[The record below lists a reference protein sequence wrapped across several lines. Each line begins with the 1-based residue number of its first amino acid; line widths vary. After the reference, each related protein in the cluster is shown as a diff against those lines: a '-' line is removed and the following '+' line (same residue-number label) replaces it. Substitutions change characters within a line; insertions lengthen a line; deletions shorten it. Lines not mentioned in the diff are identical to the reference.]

1 MRPRGYM
8 GKRKG
13 FMKILYFDCFSG
25 ISGDMT
31 LAALLDL
38 GLPQSKLVEELK
50 KLGLENYSLEIR
62 AGNRNGI
69 AALALEV
76 RVGPHEEHHRHF
88 SDIQAM
94 IGKSSLGSGVKETS
108 LAIFRRLAE
117 AEARVHKKKVD
128 EVHFHEVGA
137 IDSIVDIVGTAI
149 GVHYFQPDRVYAS
162 ELPMGRGFVQCQH
175 GRLPLP
181 APATLEILK
190 GYPVKSVEV
199 EGELVTPTGAA
210 IIAALS
216 SPVPS
221 FPALAVQKIGYG
233 MGKKEF
239 PDRPNLLRLVLG
251 ESSDAHQ
258 VDQAIVLE
266 SNIDDMNPE
275 FYEHLMDRLFQKGAL
290 DVSLAPLQMKK
301 NRPATL
307 LRVIAEEKDAELLTE
322 LILQES
328 TTLGVRSYSVK
339 RKKLPREVREV
350 ETRYGKVRV
359 KVSGEVRFQPEY
371 DDCRRIALEKGV
383 PIQEVYWEAMKKR
396 KE

>member
-94 IGKSSLGSGVKETS
+94 IGKSSLGSRVKETS

-149 GVHYFQPDRVYAS
+149 GIDYFQPDRVYAS

>member
-94 IGKSSLGSGVKETS
+94 IGKSSLGSRVKETS

>member
-1 MRPRGYM
+1 
-8 GKRKG
+8 
-13 FMKILYFDCFSG
+13 MKILYFDCFSG

-31 LAALLDL
+31 LAAFLDL

-50 KLGLENYSLEIR
+50 KLGLENYSLEIC
-62 AGNRNGI
+62 AGNRSGI
-69 AALALEV
+69 AALGLEV

-94 IGKSSLGSGVKETS
+94 ISKSSLGSGVKETS

-137 IDSIVDIVGTAI
+137 VDSVVDIVGTAI
-149 GVHYFQPDRVYAS
+149 GIHFFQPDRIYAS

-210 IIAALS
+210 IVAALA
-216 SPVPS
+216 SPVPA
-221 FPALAVQKIGYG
+221 FPALAIQKIGYG

-251 ESSDAHQ
+251 ESSDAYQ

-275 FYEHLMDRLFQKGAL
+275 FYEHLMDRLFRKGAL
-290 DVSLAPLQMKK
+290 DVSFAPLQMKK
-301 NRPATL
+301 NRPGTL
-307 LRVIAEEKDAELLTE
+307 LRVIAEEMDAELLTE

-371 DDCRRIALEKGV
+371 DDCRRIALEKDV
-383 PIQEVYWEAMKKR
+383 PIQEVYWDAMKKR

>member
-94 IGKSSLGSGVKETS
+94 IGKSSLGSRVKETS

-210 IIAALS
+210 IVAALS

>member
-1 MRPRGYM
+1 
-8 GKRKG
+8 
-13 FMKILYFDCFSG
+13 MKILYFDCFSG

-31 LAALLDL
+31 LAAFLDL
-38 GLPQSKLVEELK
+38 GLPQSKLVEELM
-50 KLGLENYSLEIR
+50 KLGLENYSLEIC
-62 AGNRNGI
+62 AGNRSGI
-69 AALALEV
+69 AALGLEV

-94 IGKSSLGSGVKETS
+94 ISKSSLGSGVKETS

-137 IDSIVDIVGTAI
+137 VDSVVDIVGTAI
-149 GVHYFQPDRVYAS
+149 GIHFFQPDRIYAS

-210 IIAALS
+210 IVAALA
-216 SPVPS
+216 SPVPA
-221 FPALAVQKIGYG
+221 FPALAIQKIGYG

-251 ESSDAHQ
+251 ESSDAYQ

-275 FYEHLMDRLFQKGAL
+275 FYEHLMDRLFRKGAL
-290 DVSLAPLQMKK
+290 DVSFAPLQMKK
-301 NRPATL
+301 NRPGTL

-322 LILQES
+322 LIMQES

-383 PIQEVYWEAMKKR
+383 PIQEVYWDAMKKR

>member
-1 MRPRGYM
+1 
-8 GKRKG
+8 
-13 FMKILYFDCFSG
+13 MKILYFDCFSG

-62 AGNRNGI
+62 AASRSGI
-69 AALALEV
+69 AALGLEV

-94 IGKSSLGSGVKETS
+94 IHESALGSTVKETS

-190 GYPVKSVEV
+190 EYPVKSVEV

-210 IIAALS
+210 IVAALS
-216 SPVPS
+216 SPVTS
-221 FPALAVQKIGYG
+221 FPAMAVQKIGYG

-251 ESSDAHQ
+251 ESSDAYQ
-258 VDQAIVLE
+258 VDRAMVLE

-275 FYEHLMDRLFQKGAL
+275 FYEHLMNLLFQKGAL
-290 DVSLAPLQMKK
+290 DVSLASLQMKK
-301 NRPATL
+301 NRPGTL
-307 LRVIAEEKDAELLTE
+307 LRVIAEEKDAESLAD
-322 LILQES
+322 LILRES

-359 KVSGEVRFQPEY
+359 KVSGEFRFQPEY
-371 DDCRRIALEKGV
+371 DDCRRIALEKSV
-383 PIQEVYWEAMKKR
+383 PIQEVYWEAMNKWKK
-396 KE
+396 